1 MNRLNRLTH
10 RVRRFLRRRRPKP
23 VILMYHRVA
32 EPAVDP
38 WGLAVSPRCFEAQM
52 EVLRTVRTPMVM
64 KDFLG
69 ALRDGSLPGNAAAVT
84 FDDGYLDNLKEAKPI
99 LVRHGVPAT
108 IFLSTGHLGRNREF
122 WWDELARLI
131 LLGSGRMNTSL
142 RIAQSEIEVDLDGCP
157 PEHDA
162 TWRAW
167 MPAQGTRQSLYLEI
181 WQRLRPLTQ
190 EDRESVLAQLRDTL
204 AASAPDP
211 KDMPMSEADIGTLVA
226 GGLVS
231 IGAHTVTHPALTTI
245 SHSERRSE
253 ITASIEAC
261 EKLAGYPVAGFAY
274 PYGDVDAD
282 TKAIA
287 AESGLLWACS
297 TRSAAV
303 ARNGFDVFDL
313 PRVQVTNLNRDAF
326 QRALRLVEI

>member
-1 MNRLNRLTH
+1 M
-10 RVRRFLRRRRPKP
+10 RRARGLLRRRRPVP

-38 WGLAVSPRCFEAQM
+38 WGLAVSPRCFDAQM
-52 EVLRTVRTPMVM
+52 EVLRTVRMPMGM
-64 KDFLG
+64 RDFLR
-69 ALRDGSLPGNAAAVT
+69 ALRDGDLPENAVGVT
-84 FDDGYLDNLKEAKPI
+84 FDDGYLDNLNEAKPI

-108 IFLSTGHLGRNREF
+108 VFLSTGHLGRNREF

-131 LLGSGRMNTSL
+131 LLGSGGMNTPL
-142 RIAQSEIEVDLDGCP
+142 RIAQSEFEIDLDGCP
-157 PEHDA
+157 AERDA

-167 MPAQGTRQSLYLEI
+167 MPARGRRHSLYLEI
-181 WQRLRPLTQ
+181 WRHLRPLA
-190 EDRESVLAQLRDTL
+190 EADREAVLAQLRDSL
-204 AASAPDP
+204 AAGAPER
-211 KDMPMSEADIGTLVA
+211 KDLPMTEADIGTLLA

-231 IGAHTVTHPALTTI
+231 IGAHTVTHPALTTL

-253 ITASIEAC
+253 VVASIEAC
-261 EKLAGYPVAGFAY
+261 EKLAGGPVDGFAY
-274 PYGDVDAD
+274 PYGDMDDD

-303 ARNGFDVFDL
+303 ARTGFDVFDL
-313 PRVQVTNLNRDAF
+313 PRVQITDLDRNAF
-326 QRALRLVEI
+326 KRALRLAEI

>member
-1 MNRLNRLTH
+1 
-10 RVRRFLRRRRPKP
+10 
-23 VILMYHRVA
+23 
-32 EPAVDP
+32 
-38 WGLAVSPRCFEAQM
+38 M
-52 EVLRTVRTPMVM
+52 EVLRAVRTPMVL
-64 KDFLG
+64 KDFLN

-131 LLGSGRMNTSL
+131 LLGSGGMNTPL

-167 MPAQGTRQSLYLEI
+167 MPAQGRRHSLYLEI
-181 WQRLRPLTQ
+181 WTRLRPLTQ
-190 EDRESVLAQLRDTL
+190 EDRESVLAQLRDSL
-204 AASAPDP
+204 AAGAPDP
-211 KDMPMSEADIGTLVA
+211 KDMPMSEADISTLVA

-261 EKLAGYPVAGFAY
+261 EKLTGYPVAGFAY

-326 QRALRLVEI
+326 RRALRLVEI